1 VGGLQIKV
9 KEYVKRLLE
18 LVEME
23 RKAEIEAMISEIRRL
38 SASKREKIGRAINN
52 LDGKVL
58 GRELGFTLVK
68 YGRKKPI
75 ETEISVGDLVLI
87 SRGNPLRSDLTGT
100 VAQKGGRFI
109 IVALERVPRWALK
122 NVRIDLYAND
132 ITFQRMEDNLK
143 KLNRNTYNVLEF
155 LLGKR
160 KPTKVRRV
168 EFELEDENL
177 NNSQREAI
185 SRALA
190 SKDFFLIHGPFGTGK
205 TRTLIE
211 LILQEVKRG
220 GKLLVTAES
229 NMAVDNILEGLDG
242 KVECVRLGHPQRVS
256 RENIEK
262 SLAYKVENHPDYEKI
277 SELEEKVQ
285 EVIGEREK
293 YHKPTPALR
302 RGLSD
307 RQILA
312 NAMKRRGSRGISPN
326 VMISMAKWIKANRR
340 IDRLYQMMED
350 IENNIVADILE
361 ETPVI
366 LSTNSSAAL
375 EYLDGVSFDL
385 IVVDEAS
392 QATIPSILIPL
403 SRGGR
408 FVLAGDHKQLP
419 PTILNQDAVELEK
432 TLFEELIRLYPYKAY
447 MLDVQYR
454 MNPQLMEFPN
464 MEFYDNRIK
473 AAPGLED
480 FTIEDLVDDT
490 SCGWELGRELLD
502 PGKPLLFIDTADMEG
517 KFERRVKGSPSLQ
530 NQLEADLAVIVSNF
544 FIRRGVKPSDIG
556 IITPYDD
563 QVDLISSHAKV
574 EVNTVDGYQGREKE
588 IIIIS
593 MVRSNKEGRI
603 GFLSDLRR
611 LNVSLTRAR
620 RKLVIIGDSDTL
632 QAHPSYRRLI
642 RYSIGRGFYYRLGVE
657 SVRTSLSNFSG

>member
-1 VGGLQIKV
+1 MQIKI

-52 LDGKVL
+52 LNGKIL

-87 SRGNPLRSDLTGT
+87 SRGNPLRSDLTAT
-100 VAQKGGRFI
+100 VAQKGSRFI
-109 IVALERVPRWALK
+109 IVAMEKVPRWALK

-143 KLNRNTYNVLEF
+143 KLNKNTYRILEF

-160 KPTKVRRV
+160 KPTTKIRRV
-168 EFELEDENL
+168 KFELEDENL
-177 NNSQREAI
+177 NTSQKEAI

-205 TRTLIE
+205 TRTLLE
-211 LILQEVKRG
+211 LILQEVKNG

-229 NMAVDNILEGLDG
+229 NMAVDNILEGLNG

-256 RENIEK
+256 KENIEK
-262 SLAYKVENHPDYEKI
+262 SLAYKVENHPDHKKIFEVEEKI
-277 SELEEKVQ
+277 QELIK
-285 EVIGEREK
+285 EREK
-293 YHKPTPALR
+293 YHKPTPSLR

-307 RQILA
+307 RQIMA

-326 VMISMAKWIKANRR
+326 VMISMAKWIKTNRK
-340 IDRLYQMMED
+340 IDKLYKMIES
-350 IENNIVADILE
+350 IENDIVADILE
-361 ETPVI
+361 EAPVI

-375 EYLDGVSFDL
+375 EYLDGISFDL

-473 AAPGLED
+473 AAPGLES
-480 FTIEDLVDDT
+480 FTIEDLIDDT
-490 SCGWELGRELLD
+490 RCEGDVGRELLN
-502 PGKPLLFIDTADMEG
+502 PRKPLLFMDTADIEG
-517 KFERRVKGSPSLQ
+517 KFERRVKGSPSFQ
-530 NQLEADLAVIVSNF
+530 NQLEADLAIIISDF
-544 FIRRGVKPSDIG
+544 FIKRGVKPSDIG

-593 MVRSNKEGRI
+593 MVRSNRDGRI

-620 RKLVIIGDSDTL
+620 RKLVIIGDSETL

-642 RYSIGRGFYYRLGVE
+642 RYTIRRGFYYRLGEE
-657 SVRTSLSNFSG
+657 SVRTSLSSFSG